1 MSTLGG
7 LFTLIGQMGHSS
19 GDYWCNMQIYLL
31 QTAGYKYS
39 PLLCAPCTELRA
51 GAELLSSTI
60 RYQEPEKRMLHL
72 VCYSNSLF
80 QIKHRSGIDSA
91 KDTLVLFLQPI
102 RSLYQ
107 EN

>member
-60 RYQEPEKRMLHL
+60 RY
-72 VCYSNSLF
+72 
-80 QIKHRSGIDSA
+80 
-91 KDTLVLFLQPI
+91 
-102 RSLYQ
+102 
-107 EN
+107 